1 MKKLNENDSKIQNIE
16 EFNKFDIS
24 EQETINKIKNKY
36 KNVKLDEDFKIN
48 LAQKLDEEY
57 NKANSEIKKKKKS
70 FVHQKLVAACAC
82 FVFIGGCVFA
92 SRMNNHSEYLVAN
105 TYQEFDENEID
116 FSELKE
122 QNSETLEYNGISL
135 KLNYALFKD
144 DDLYMFFD
152 LKTDKT
158 FEKIYLYD
166 FKVSNSN
173 GKVIFNNRNLRDG
186 EKYDVFQKFN
196 DSNNV
201 TLLLKLENLKNL
213 NIEDY
218 KNICITQITGT
229 GNENYKSCKGNWKFD
244 LYL

>member
-24 EQETINKIKNKY
+24 EQETIDKIKNKY
-36 KNVKLDEDFKIN
+36 KNVKLDEEFKIN

-57 NKANSEIKKKKKS
+57 NKSNSEIKKKKKS

-122 QNSETLEYNGISL
+122 QNSETLEYEGFSL

-213 NIEDY
+213 NIEEY

-229 GNENYKSCKGNWKFD
+229 GNENYKCCKGNWKFD

>member
-57 NKANSEIKKKKKS
+57 NKSNSEIKKKKKS

-116 FSELKE
+116 FNELKE
-122 QNSETLEYNGISL
+122 QNSETLEYEGFSL

-152 LKTDKT
+152 LKTDKK
-158 FEKIYLYD
+158 FEKIYFNE
-166 FKVSNSN
+166 FKISNSN
-173 GKVIFNNRNLRDG
+173 GKVIFSNSNLGSDER
-186 EKYDVFQKFN
+186 YNLFQKFN
-196 DSNNV
+196 DSNDV
-201 TLLLKLENLKNL
+201 TLLLKLKNLKNL
-213 NIEDY
+213 NVEEYKNISITKIVFASNEDY
-218 KNICITQITGT
+218 KS
-229 GNENYKSCKGNWKFD
+229 YKGNWKFN

>member
-57 NKANSEIKKKKKS
+57 NKSNLEIKEKKKS

-92 SRMNNHSEYLVAN
+92 SRMNNYSEYLVAN

-116 FSELKE
+116 FNELKE

-144 DDLYMFFD
+144 DDLYLFFD

-166 FKVSNSN
+166 FKVNNSN
-173 GKVIFNNRNLRDG
+173 GKVIFSNSNLGSDER
-186 EKYDVFQKFN
+186 YNLFQKFN
-196 DSNNV
+196 DSNDV
-201 TLLLKLENLKNL
+201 TLLLKLKNLKNL
-213 NIEDY
+213 NVEEYKNISITKIIFASNEDY
-218 KNICITQITGT
+218 KS
-229 GNENYKSCKGNWKFD
+229 YKGNWKFN

>member
-24 EQETINKIKNKY
+24 EQETIDKIKNKY
-36 KNVKLDEDFKIN
+36 KNIKLDEEFKIN

-57 NKANSEIKKKKKS
+57 NKSNSEIKKKKKS

-116 FSELKE
+116 FNELKE

-158 FEKIYLYD
+158 FEKIYFNDL
-166 FKVSNSN
+166 KISNSN
-173 GKVIFNNRNLRDG
+173 GKVIFSNTKLGSDERYNL
-186 EKYDVFQKFN
+186 FQKFN

-213 NIEDY
+213 NTEDY
-218 KNICITQITGT
+218 KDICITKIIFAS
-229 GNENYKSCKGNWKFD
+229 NEDYKSYKGNWKFD